1 MELSQPQRPL
11 WQIDRLLSS
20 LVGCEV
26 RVAARAFAPGCPSDG
41 RRLRFMPVANLFLPD
56 NSQPGRAPVY
66 FEGML
71 RSFERRVG
79 VVLVVLEAPSPRAL
93 APEGWV
99 VLRGESAVIMHGPAV
114 VELASPFRVERLPL
128 DPGNYWRDLRV
139 PCAQFELGFPSGSS
153 PARS

>member
-26 RVAARAFAPGCPSDG
+26 RVAARAFAPGCPGDG
-41 RRLRFMPVANLFLPD
+41 RRLRFMSVADLFLPD

-93 APEGWV
+93 APKVWV
-99 VLRGESAVIMHGPAV
+99 VLRGESAVILHGPAV
-114 VELASPFRVERLPL
+114 VELAPRFRVEPLP
-128 DPGNYWRDLRV
+128 PEPRNYWRDLQI
-139 PCAQFELGFPSGSS
+139 PSAQFELGLPSGS
-153 PARS
+153 PPPRS